1 MDVIQIAR
9 LSMVILVQMPLQVYV
24 LKYAETGFEQMRK
37 VVMTETQFQM
47 MDAQQRVLLRLMD
60 IAI

>member
-9 LSMVILVQMPLQVYV
+9 LNMVILVQMLPQVYV
-24 LKYAETGFEQMRK
+24 LKYAETEFEQMRK
-37 VVMTETQFQM
+37 DVMTETQFQM
-47 MDAQQRVLLRLMD
+47 MDAQLRVLLRLMD